1 MTDPFYR
8 ETFWRIMVNFW
19 TIAIFLF
26 IIINFWS
33 VGEYDHL
40 AGTFGILYTSVLTL
54 YIGTKEFDRW
64 YEKHTGRHPGE
75 WFVIIWTALIFGLFA
90 LSIFWGAPYRV
101 PSDVVAVYIAVVSL
115 FALTQKSKQL
125 YRDKKKK

>member
-19 TIAIFLF
+19 TLAILIF

-33 VGEYDHL
+33 AGEYDHL
-40 AGTFGILYTSVLTL
+40 TGPFGILYTSVLTL

-64 YEKHTGRHPGE
+64 YEKHIGRHPGE
-75 WFVIIWTALIFGLFA
+75 WFVIVWTALMFGLFTF
-90 LSIFWGAPYRV
+90 SIFWGAPYHV
-101 PSDVVAVYIAVVSL
+101 PSDVVAVYIAVLSL